1 MSKQQEPYAFPS
13 GFDAFWSE
21 YYAHRSLFTL
31 CAVITGI
38 CTLGAVSATGDAVLV
53 LLAIATWATLLF
65 GMIIARAVRNQ
76 TTDYH
81 DLVGEVV
88 QVTLMVLMSILSLL
102 AIAICFL
109 ATAAWWTLIGL
120 VSGVVALGIAWRF
133 VDDLLIHPGNLPE
146 WRARWQD
153 DFGDF
158 DSFADE
164 DGFDDRI

>member
-1 MSKQQEPYAFPS
+1 
-13 GFDAFWSE
+13 
-21 YYAHRSLFTL
+21 
-31 CAVITGI
+31 
-38 CTLGAVSATGDAVLV
+38 
-53 LLAIATWATLLF
+53 
-65 GMIIARAVRNQ
+65 
-76 TTDYH
+76 
-81 DLVGEVV
+81 
-88 QVTLMVLMSILSLL
+88 MVLMSILSLL